1 MPRKVMNIQ
10 EKLIYEISCLSEENW
25 KKIRQYV
32 AMLRRVECMRDK
44 AFNELVKVGYATHQ
58 DKSLIRE
65 EDMYCD
71 FCGRNAKTVNRL
83 LAGEDGYIC
92 DECVEQCCEVLKE
105 EYGNEPK
112 GKK

>member
-1 MPRKVMNIQ
+1 
-10 EKLIYEISCLSEENW
+10 
-25 KKIRQYV
+25 
-32 AMLRRVECMRDK
+32 
-44 AFNELVKVGYATHQ
+44 
-58 DKSLIRE
+58 
-65 EDMYCD
+65 MYCD

>member
-1 MPRKVMNIQ
+1 MIGHVTDVTLYKSFIIN
-10 EKLIYEISCLSEENW
+10 
-25 KKIRQYV
+25 
-32 AMLRRVECMRDK
+32 AM
-44 AFNELVKVGYATHQ
+44 GYATHK